1 MKCMMMAGNKFNIEY
16 EKLQPKEYKLTY
28 IGLYGDKTTLKGN
41 ARQVVMH
48 IMNHI

>member
-1 MKCMMMAGNKFNIEY
+1 MMMAGNKFNTEY
-16 EKLQPKEYKLTY
+16 EKLQPKKYKLTY

-48 IMNHI
+48 ILNHQL